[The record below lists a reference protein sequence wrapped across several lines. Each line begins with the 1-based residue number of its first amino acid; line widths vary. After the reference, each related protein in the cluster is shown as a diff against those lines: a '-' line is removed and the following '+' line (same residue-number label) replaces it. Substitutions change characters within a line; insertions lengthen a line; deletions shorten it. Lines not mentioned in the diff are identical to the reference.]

1 MSMAIQQEIAEL
13 FRESEACGSCLICAT
28 GNLRRALDRL
38 VAKGAALRPIP
49 GGYVRPDHWN
59 SLNPREQ
66 ALHEIRA
73 LSRLHP
79 AWTFCRTSAAIV
91 HGLWVSN
98 NLTHPHCIVAS
109 KSSHGCHRAGVIRC
123 ATEVADADIVTAG
136 GIRVTT
142 LLRTTMDCLR
152 HLEFEAA
159 LPIADSSLR
168 LSGATSE
175 ELTEHLRSSCAG
187 HPGLIQALFTASH
200 ANGLSESGGESLARA
215 IMIREGFMLPRLQVE
230 IPDPFDRARTYRA
243 DFLWELPDHSCVIGE
258 FDGREKYQNPRM
270 TKGRNIVDV
279 LAEERL
285 RESRLSATGARVMR
299 FSYADICNVPFFV
312 RLLEQYGI
320 PRTSRPRRRRATC
333 RRHLPAPA

>member
-1 MSMAIQQEIAEL
+1 MPTQTWSSATIETLFRAQTKKNVQIVALGIVRLSAVARGDNIGYPVDIRKRPSIDIVKPFRRQDKNARAVNLMSMAIQQEIAEL

-215 IMIREGFMLPRLQVE
+215 IMIREGSC
-230 IPDPFDRARTYRA
+230 YRG
-243 DFLWELPDHSCVIGE
+243 F
-258 FDGREKYQNPRM
+258 R
-270 TKGRNIVDV
+270 
-279 LAEERL
+279 
-285 RESRLSATGARVMR
+285 
-299 FSYADICNVPFFV
+299 
-312 RLLEQYGI
+312 
-320 PRTSRPRRRRATC
+320 
-333 RRHLPAPA
+333 